1 MTYQPHVRLSFSG
14 DLGTAL
20 PAPEHFTFTLSI
32 DRATDLTQ
40 AQNDAV
46 AAAGVALFAD
56 GTFHTNPWA
65 ILTEVKSKAI
75 NAAGKYIAGPP
86 LITMV
91 NQAGSAS
98 GQNHPPQVSCVVSL
112 GTATRG
118 LRGRFY
124 LPAPSNGVLA
134 DTLEMNQ
141 GQTDAYLASVVT
153 FLNAVNDAAGGSL
166 SNVNGLC
173 VASKKGTGNNGI
185 VTTYRVGRALDTMR
199 SRRRSLKENY
209 SIHHVV

>member
-65 ILTEVKSKAI
+65 ILREVKSKAI
-75 NAAGKYIAGPP
+75 NTAGKYVAGPP
-86 LITMV
+86 LITVV

-98 GQNHPPQVSCVVSL
+98 GENHPPQVSCVVSL
-112 GTATRG
+112 GTGVRG